1 MEETVPCYPWS
12 DFLPRRTT
20 TIVHISRPNMNLKL
34 HLKMAFETKQK
45 SRDNITVL
53 LFILLFRQTNTWL
66 WTYLLCYYST
76 VVFPQKWI
84 RMTNVCKVN
93 VAEIWMWCLKFE
105 MKCLPE
111 AVQAKKKKTLS
122 ELASITVCMWSPAGW
137 QFETVMCSL
146 EIKWGDAEGTE
157 IINSYKPQA
166 STDTA
171 SYIHT
176 QVHMAFKLL
185 WSMGQMCLHCSR

>member
-1 MEETVPCYPWS
+1 MEETVPCHPWS

-34 HLKMAFETKQK
+34 HLKMAFKTKQK

-53 LFILLFRQTNTWL
+53 LFILLFRQTNTLL

-111 AVQAKKKKTLS
+111 AVQAKKKKNTFRACKYHS
-122 ELASITVCMWSPAGW
+122 MHVKPGWVTVWNCNVLFGDKVRGCWRNWDNKFIQTSSFNWHCILYSHTGTYGFQVIVINGANVPA
-137 QFETVMCSL
+137 L
-146 EIKWGDAEGTE
+146 
-157 IINSYKPQA
+157 
-166 STDTA
+166 
-171 SYIHT
+171 
-176 QVHMAFKLL
+176 
-185 WSMGQMCLHCSR
+185 